1 MKRIIPMEFQ
11 SNLPISERLIAWGES
26 GYDQP
31 TSAISDYESI
41 YCGYV
46 FRVMFEQT
54 QNLRIVSNM

>member
-1 MKRIIPMEFQ
+1 MEFQ

-26 GYDQP
+26 GYDQR